1 MGGDVENILIL
12 RAGLRVGHPYHI
24 PSHSSST
31 GCWFVSLKFLMA
43 R

>member
-12 RAGLRVGHPYHI
+12 RAGLRVGQPYHI

-31 GCWFVSLKFLMA
+31 GCWFVSLKFLIA